1 MPGHRRIT
9 FGKDKDDRLGEWS
22 GSSLLLLIPII
33 RTLGEAGWILGSIKE
48 EALSFG
54 CKAVVHGYASQL
66 CDYGCPIQCGDSREA
81 LGVCIG
87 AVERRGKGSMEVN
100 GGKGPSP
107 LWQWPIRSN
116 VHSYHYPQFA
126 GTTRRI

>member
-1 MPGHRRIT
+1 MVMPVNCVIMGAQYNT
-9 FGKDKDDRLGEWS
+9 GTAEKLWG
-22 GSSLLLLIPII
+22 
-33 RTLGEAGWILGSIKE
+33 
-48 EALSFG
+48 
-54 CKAVVHGYASQL
+54 
-66 CDYGCPIQCGDSREA
+66 

-87 AVERRGKGSMEVN
+87 VVERRGKGSMEVN